1 MWGSDKLA
9 ACEAWARREYAW
21 LYPLADAN
29 GCFELT
35 SLRVIWGKVAANR
48 PDLSLQ
54 RLQEVFEQFTRHGLL
69 FTWVTNGKRYGHW
82 TRSEGRL
89 PPRSER
95 RRHKSL
101 APDIPVGE
109 LAKYLKSFGIN
120 EVSNVVDLGRDLV
133 LVRDLDSVVENQEAA
148 SPPEIPIGPW
158 LAFLEMRKNMR
169 KPLLGTAVDVMKRE
183 LLRLK
188 SEGNDPVEVLEQ
200 SIRSGYPDLY
210 PVKGRDGT
218 RQSGK
223 AEQRRDKGQEISQD
237 IFGRPS
243 GLVGALHS
251 GVERRPVAGT
261 GPGLPRNAEG
271 HRAALTPQSVHA
283 GSEDVQVPTDAGGDP
298 RSRRNRS

>member
-9 ACEAWARREYAW
+9 ACEVWARREYAW

-109 LAKYLKSFGIN
+109 LAKYLNSFGIK
-120 EVSNVVDLGRDLV
+120 EVSNVLDLGRDLV
-133 LVRDLDSVVENQEAA
+133 LVRDLDLVEERQEAA
-148 SPPEIPIGPW
+148 SPPGVPVALW
-158 LAFLEMRKNMR
+158 LSFVEVRRSVR
-169 KPLLGTAVDVMKRE
+169 KPLTGTASELIWRE
-183 LLRLK
+183 LASLK
-188 SEGNDPVEVLEQ
+188 ERGHDPIDVLEQ
-200 SIRSGYPDLY
+200 SIRNSWPDVY
-210 PVKGRDGT
+210 PVKEKQNGA
-218 RQSGK
+218 RQPGK

-251 GVERRPVAGT
+251 GLEGRSVARIGA
-261 GPGLPRNAEG
+261 GLPGDVTG
-271 HRAALTPQSVHA
+271 HSAVGAPQGVPA
-283 GSEDVQVPTDAGGDP
+283 RRQDLQVPAKPSGD
-298 RSRRNRS
+298 S

>member
-9 ACEAWARREYAW
+9 ACEIWARREYAW

-69 FTWVTNGKRYGHW
+69 FTWATNGKRYGHW

-109 LAKYLKSFGIN
+109 LAKYLNSFGIK

-133 LVRDLDSVVENQEAA
+133 LVRGLDLDLERKEAA
-148 SPPEIPIGPW
+148 SPPDIPIVPW
-158 LAFLEMRKNMR
+158 LAFLEMRRNMR
-169 KPLLGTAVDVMKRE
+169 KPLLGAAVDVMRRE
-183 LLRLK
+183 LLKLK

-210 PVKGRDGT
+210 PVKGKDGA
-218 RQSGK
+218 RQPGK

-251 GVERRPVAGT
+251 GLEGRSIARVGAGVS
-261 GPGLPRNAEG
+261 R
-271 HRAALTPQSVHA
+271 
-283 GSEDVQVPTDAGGDP
+283 DAGGHP
-298 RSRRNRS
+298 GGGAAQSVPARRENLQIPPKPSGDT